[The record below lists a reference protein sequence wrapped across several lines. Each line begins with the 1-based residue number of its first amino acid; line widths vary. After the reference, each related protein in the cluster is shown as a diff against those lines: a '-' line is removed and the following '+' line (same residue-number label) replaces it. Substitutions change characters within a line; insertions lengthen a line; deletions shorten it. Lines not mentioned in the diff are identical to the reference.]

1 MLRRAVDVF
10 GFHLAGLDLRQNSD
24 IHALAIGE
32 LFEQAGVELSYADL
46 PSRIGRRSCAESS
59 RAQGRWPRR
68 S

>member
-32 LFEQAGVELSYADL
+32 LFEQAWVELSYADL
-46 PSRIGRRSCAESS
+46 PEPDRTALLRRELTSARPLASRS
-59 RAQGRWPRR
+59 
-68 S
+68 